1 MTNTTQKLTISD
13 IQQATTVA
21 ELTKLWGL
29 SQDPDA
35 CEKPASKEVVGG
47 KLLETCINNFP
58 TCSTFREA
66 KEICEALCLLGL
78 GRTEKGCGLI
88 RQVIGNGSR
97 SAPPKQKPMRSDLL
111 TRAMSPSSE
120 SQTDISQRPELRSKR
135 FQVFSFVENIG
146 EK

>member
-47 KLLETCINNFP
+47 KLLETCINSFP
-58 TCSTFREA
+58 TCSTFGEA
-66 KEICEALCLLGL
+66 KEICEALGLLGL

-88 RQVIGNGSR
+88 RQVIG
-97 SAPPKQKPMRSDLL
+97 KWL
-111 TRAMSPSSE
+111 TLCATKAEADEVRLAHTSYVP
-120 SQTDISQRPELRSKR
+120 I
-135 FQVFSFVENIG
+135 
-146 EK
+146 